1 MCLLLCAEVCLHV
14 CKCEHVHACVRV
26 CVCEKEKSM
35 YVLVGLMCLCLYLSH
50 VHICVCVCVYVLQ
63 DSHSALHLAVRR
75 CQVEVVRC
83 LLAHRCPADHQDRH
97 GNTPIHIACKDG
109 NLPVTMAICAAKANL
124 DIPNKVSHHFPS
136 GYHGNGM
143 ASQQQDLRAGRC

>member
-50 VHICVCVCVYVLQ
+50 VHICVCVCVCVCVCNGVFDKMCTYVRRSLYA
-63 DSHSALHLAVRR
+63 SHSAAAFAAHTATVIRR
-75 CQVEVVRC
+75 KGE
-83 LLAHRCPADHQDRH
+83 P
-97 GNTPIHIACKDG
+97 
-109 NLPVTMAICAAKANL
+109 
-124 DIPNKVSHHFPS
+124 
-136 GYHGNGM
+136 
-143 ASQQQDLRAGRC
+143 